1 VLILGMFILFL
12 SKSPY
17 LTILIYSVSFSLY
30 LIQKNIIYTISTS
43 TPSNSLV
50 FHYASNVGALSP
62 SSTTSLHIS
71 KAETILNK
79 SCGWKA
85 LTGTTNF
92 GTIASS
98 SSPEMKLAFDIF
110 VDRICGFVGSYYV
123 SLGGQVDAL
132 VFAGGIGEKS
142 AELRK
147 RVVELCGCLGFV
159 LDEGKNREKIGEAV
173 VDVGKEGARHR
184 VLVCQTDE
192 QFEMARGCAA
202 DEELFA

>member
-1 VLILGMFILFL
+1 MLHN
-12 SKSPY
+12 K
-17 LTILIYSVSFSLY
+17 
-30 LIQKNIIYTISTS
+30 
-43 TPSNSLV
+43 TPNQRHPQRSLV

-62 SSTTSLHIS
+62 ASTSSLHIS

-79 SCGWKA
+79 SSGWRA

-92 GTIASS
+92 GIIASS

-123 SLGGQVDAL
+123 TLGGQVDAL

-147 RVVELCGCLGFV
+147 RVVGACECLGFRI
-159 LDEGKNREKIGEAV
+159 DGSKNERKVEDV
-173 VDVGKEGARHR
+173 VQEVGAKGARHR